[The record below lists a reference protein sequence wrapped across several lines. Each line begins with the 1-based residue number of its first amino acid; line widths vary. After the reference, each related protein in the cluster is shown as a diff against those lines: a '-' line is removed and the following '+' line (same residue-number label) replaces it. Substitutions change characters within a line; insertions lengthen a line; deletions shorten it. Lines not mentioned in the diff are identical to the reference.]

1 MIETARLL
9 LRPWRDADLPAFA
22 ALNAD
27 PEVRRW
33 WSAGTLTE
41 VDSDAQACELRRHIE
56 DNGFGFW
63 AVEVPGVSPFIGFVG
78 LQNEGDDMPFAP
90 AVEAGW
96 RLARA
101 HWGRGYAVE
110 AARAA
115 FRDGFERLGLDEIV
129 AYAVEGNMPSRRVME
144 RLGMHH
150 DQRDDFDHPRRAP
163 DDPLKRHVLYRLRSF
178 G

>member
-1 MIETARLL
+1 MIETRRLL
-9 LRPWRDADLPAFA
+9 LRPWRDMDLPHFA

-27 PEVRRW
+27 LEVRRW
-33 WSAGTLTE
+33 WSAGTLSE
-41 VDSDAQACELRRHIE
+41 ADSNAQANDLQRHIE

-63 AVEVPGVSPFIGFVG
+63 AVEAPGVSPFIGFVG
-78 LQNEGDDMPFAP
+78 LQNESDDMPFAP

-101 HWGRGYAVE
+101 YWGRGYAVE
-110 AARAA
+110 AAKAA

-144 RLGMHH
+144 RLGMRH
-150 DQRDDFDHPRRAP
+150 DPRDDFDHPRRAP
-163 DDPLKRHVLYRLRSF
+163 DDPFKRHVLYRLRNSR
-178 G
+178 